1 MFEIEK
7 EHTYH
12 IIRNGVK
19 EEVTATQL
27 HQLSEA
33 KEHKVFD
40 IDWYLS
46 HGYVTLEEVIRQNE
60 LKRDNM

>member
-1 MFEIEK
+1 MEK

-27 HQLSEA
+27 NLLTESNERIDG
-33 KEHKVFD
+33 D
-40 IDWYLS
+40 IEWYLS
-46 HGYVTLEEVIRQNE
+46 HGYVTAEDFHNKQLEKLNSGNI
-60 LKRDNM
+60 